1 MKKEAFV
8 VALFTA
14 CSSLNV
20 ASEPK
25 SLSLSPDF
33 CISAFRSL
41 MSKDVFSLDIRAT
54 DVSDSE
60 VKVLMRYQNED
71 NFPEDS
77 VGKCKLVD
85 GNIVIFPP
93 EVTYKYNR

>member
-1 MKKEAFV
+1 MKKIAILLTSCMAAISVSAIGETK
-8 VALFTA
+8 ALR
-14 CSSLNV
+14 
-20 ASEPK
+20 
-25 SLSLSPDF
+25 LSPDF
-33 CISAFRSL
+33 CVSAFRSL
-41 MSKDVFSLDIRAT
+41 MSGSALALDIKPT
-54 DVSDSE
+54 NSSDTE
-60 VKVLMRYQNED
+60 VAVIMHYQNGE

>member
-1 MKKEAFV
+1 MKKSSIVFASCM
-8 VALFTA
+8 ALISMNAT
-14 CSSLNV
+14 
-20 ASEPK
+20 SEMK
-25 SLSLSPDF
+25 ALSLTPDF

-41 MSKDVFSLDIRAT
+41 MSQNVFSLDIRAT
-54 DVSDSE
+54 DVSDGE
-60 VKVLMRYQNED
+60 IKVLMRYQNED

-85 GNIVIFPP
+85 ANIVIFPP